1 MSRWIYSFGL
11 VLLLFC
17 GAATATEWRMD
28 PMASELLFQVYY
40 EGEPAPGSFSRFDT
54 RFQFD
59 PTHPADGMLKVTVK
73 LASIDMGSAE
83 INDAIRGKEW
93 LDLSK
98 FTEAE
103 FHSAEIMQVGSNRY
117 VAKGTLRLKGVEHP
131 VMVPFTW
138 VPEGKAARMRGEL
151 TVDRTA
157 FGVGTGEW
165 ASADPISLGVK
176 VRFNVRLLPAA

>member
-1 MSRWIYSFGL
+1 VSRWVYSFGL
-11 VLLLFC
+11 LLLLLA
-17 GAATATEWRMD
+17 GTAAATEWRMD

-40 EGEPAPGSFSRFDT
+40 EGEPAPGNFSRFDT

-59 PTHPADGMLKVTVK
+59 PAHPADGKLKVTVK
-73 LASIDMGSAE
+73 LTSIDMGSAE
-83 INDAIRGKEW
+83 INDAIQGKEW

-103 FHSAEIMQVGSNRY
+103 FNSAEIIKVGSNRY
-117 VAKGTLRLKGVEHP
+117 VAKGTLRLKGVKRAVE
-131 VMVPFTW
+131 VPFTW